1 MTYEE
6 ATILVTMHYI
16 LTLFFI
22 GKRYF
27 FSFKHTV
34 FLIIGLLVNM
44 SLIVLLHNKY
54 LIIFFLLIYLI
65 EWIVS
70 SRYMNNKLLPLLFLF
85 LQNSLSI
92 TTFYI
97 TFDFQLQTKI
107 GVSIPP
113 IRLFILQACVV
124 SILICFVLIII
135 EKYNLFE
142 KIYFSKNSY
151 KKTSVFLFLLLITLV
166 VTNTLV
172 DNKSENSIF
181 LSLFLILVGII
192 ILVIIVLTLFIYSTI
207 NKIKTDNVILRRTLQ
222 SQQEMYEFSREFQH
236 DLKSLLIGID
246 SYLSENNIEEARLL
260 LHKISTEGQNT
271 VNQQYLSQLSTIEN
285 LPIKAT
291 FYQFAA
297 TCTEKK
303 IPFQINITSDFKYI
317 SIELLDFLRCLSIML
332 NNAVEAKL
340 AENENFFINIDVLK
354 KKDSTNIIIKNPTA
368 KNFKL
373 QSIFQKGFSTKNQH
387 KGLGLSNLR
396 KIVNKNKK
404 LELHY
409 SLKRSLL
416 IAELIIKD

>member
-1 MTYEE
+1 MTFEE
-6 ATILVTMHYI
+6 AAILGTMHYI

-27 FSFKHTV
+27 FSFKQTV
-34 FLIIGLLVNM
+34 FLIVGLLVYM
-44 SLIVLLHNKY
+44 SLVVFLHNMYFITLILLVY
-54 LIIFFLLIYLI
+54 LV
-65 EWIVS
+65 EWIIS
-70 SRYMNNKLLPLLFLF
+70 SRYLKNKLLPLFYLFV
-85 LQNSLSI
+85 QYILSI

-124 SILICFVLIII
+124 SILICCVLIII

-151 KKTSVFLFLLLITLV
+151 KKTSFFLFLLLITFV
-166 VTNTLV
+166 VTNTLTN
-172 DNKSENSIF
+172 NKSNNYIF
-181 LSLFLILVGII
+181 LSLFLILASII
-192 ILVIIVLTLFIYSTI
+192 ILVIVLLTLFVFSNI
-207 NKIKTDNVILRRTLQ
+207 NRMETDNAILRSTLK

-236 DLKSLLIGID
+236 DLKSLLNSVD
-246 SYLSENNIEEARLL
+246 NHLSENNIEEARLL
-260 LHKISTEGQNT
+260 LHKISTEGQDA
-271 VNQQYLSQLSTIEN
+271 VNQQYLSQLSAIEN

-303 IPFQINITSDFKYI
+303 IPFQLNITSDFKYI

-340 AENENFFINIDVLK
+340 AKNENFFINIDVLK

-409 SLKRSLL
+409 SLKRGLL
-416 IAELIIKD
+416 ISELIIKD